1 MARDLT
7 TLTNAELRE
16 AYHAARA
23 LQVNASRVNRAS
35 GVFAMEREL
44 DACYAEADRRGIALL
59 RPELDPPADRSAGS
73 YLPGE
78 RSALELS
85 QAYAAAID
93 EADAKRAERASDLIH
108 DGIGLRARGGLVYF
122 G

>member
-1 MARDLT
+1 MKSPATHTEGAHTMARDLSA
-7 TLTNAELRE
+7 LSNAELRE
-16 AYHAARA
+16 AYHSARA
-23 LQVNASRVNRAS
+23 LQVNASRMNRAA

-85 QAYAAAID
+85 QAYRS
-93 EADAKRAERASDLIH
+93 EERRVGKECRS
-108 DGIGLRARGGLVYF
+108 
-122 G
+122 

>member
-1 MARDLT
+1 MTASEIKN
-7 TLTNAELRE
+7 TLRQMLADWD
-16 AYHAARA
+16 AATDQQRA
-23 LQVNASRVNRAS
+23 
-35 GVFAMEREL
+35 
-44 DACYAEADRRGIALL
+44 DALAAAADAATEADRRGIALL

-93 EADAKRAERASDLIH
+93 EADAKRERASDLIH
-108 DGIGLRARGGLVYF
+108 DGRGLRARGGLVYF